1 MTLHLLDVQNAGLSP
16 YYVVDGRRST
26 EKGVVKRQRRRRV
39 VMILIKFKSRQ
50 SVVAFPLCVFLF
62 LMVDAIKRSGVC
74 WVLYL
79 GPSGFSQLAPIKPH
93 PGIFQGQSKYHPWSR
108 DLVRLYKYSWKWLL
122 GDIPAVETHPWP
134 QNCKI
139 PPKFLQWKCVWC

>member
-1 MTLHLLDVQNAGLSP
+1 MDVGQLKKGSLKDREEDIMT
-16 YYVVDGRRST
+16 
-26 EKGVVKRQRRRRV
+26 RV

-93 PGIFQGQSKYHPWSR
+93 PGIFQGQS
-108 DLVRLYKYSWKWLL
+108 
-122 GDIPAVETHPWP
+122 
-134 QNCKI
+134 
-139 PPKFLQWKCVWC
+139 